1 MDLVI
6 IGVINIHT
14 IMRTRLK
21 ADITNPVSEY
31 TEKFSGSALHIAV
44 NASLLGAKVGIISSV
59 GRDAVGLMDVLRRY
73 SIDYSHIVLSAEKN
87 ANFIELNTSNRHYTL
102 YYQGAATDLHTEK
115 IEPEYLKKAKIIHI
129 CFPDQKLTKHIV
141 NLAKKEDILTSVD
154 ATFSEADADIVFTER
169 KKGGKGKTT
178 IVTDFKKGILCN
190 GKEVPVFRDD
200 TYYEEGVK
208 DAFIAAFLTRYM
220 KSEHLENAALYGSC
234 AAYLC
239 SHDDR
244 KVLTCTKDEVD
255 ELFDQ
260 KKKL

>member
-1 MDLVI
+1 
-6 IGVINIHT
+6 
-14 IMRTRLK
+14 
-21 ADITNPVSEY
+21 
-31 TEKFSGSALHIAV
+31 
-44 NASLLGAKVGIISSV
+44 
-59 GRDAVGLMDVLRRY
+59 
-73 SIDYSHIVLSAEKN
+73 
-87 ANFIELNTSNRHYTL
+87 LNTSNRHYTL